1 VADTE
6 RPAGELSLK
15 VVASGQLVT
24 LFICPVCAAIVAD
37 VETHRRWHERAEPG
51 A

>member
-1 VADTE
+1 VADVGPE
-6 RPAGELSLK
+6 PELLRLK